1 MKRTLLLCTLASPA
15 LLVLAGCATTG
26 EDGYPDLG
34 PRAVE
39 GRLDT
44 VPPEAVALP
53 PAPPPAAD
61 LAARI
66 VQLAEQAEAAQQRFD
81 AALPATQAAV
91 TNARG
96 AAVSSEAWVVAQS
109 AISVLESER
118 GPASDALAEADALI
132 IARADSGERAGTDE
146 LTALRDR
153 LVTMVAA
160 QQAVI
165 DRLLAAL
172 DRA

>member
-1 MKRTLLLCTLASPA
+1 VAAPA
-15 LLVLAGCATTG
+15 LALVAGCATTG
-26 EDGYPDLG
+26 GEAYPDLG

-44 VPPEAVALP
+44 VPPEPVALP

-66 VQLAEQAEAAQQRFD
+66 GQLGEQARAAQQRFE

-91 TNARG
+91 GNARG
-96 AAVSSEAWVVAQS
+96 ATVSSEAWVVAQS

-118 GPASDALAEADALI
+118 GPVDDALAEVDALI
-132 IARADSGERAGTDE
+132 IAHADSGERAGTDE
-146 LTALRDR
+146 LAALRDQ

-160 QQAVI
+160 QQAAI

-172 DRA
+172 NRA

>member
-1 MKRTLLLCTLASPA
+1 MKRTLLLRTLASSA

-26 EDGYPDLG
+26 DDGYPDLG

-61 LAARI
+61 LAGRI
-66 VQLAEQAEAAQQRFD
+66 AQLAEQAQAAQQRFD

-109 AISVLESER
+109 AVSALESER
-118 GPASDALAEADALI
+118 GPVDVALAETDALI
-132 IARADSGERAGTDE
+132 IARADSGERAGVDA

-160 QQAVI
+160 QQATI

-172 DRA
+172 NRA